1 VSRGGDDDPL
11 QGGSCRAGDHAH
23 LVRWY
28 VAYPPSDR
36 QLEER
41 RQARGVIV
49 DHSTI
54 NRWVLK
60 YSPPLEAA
68 FHRRKRPVW
77 LRWWMDEIDIR
88 RRGHRRDLDPAVDQA
103 GHTID
108 CLITA
113 PRDRAAALRVLVE
126 AIRHHGVPEMI
137 TVDGREANASAM
149 RGDHEAHGTTIRI
162 RQVRDLKNGM
172 EQDHRAVKRI
182 AHPVLGF
189 KSVEGAPCTLA
200 GIERMPMLR
209 TGQWTGGV
217 EQGLTAAEQF
227 CALAAS

>member
-1 VSRGGDDDPL
+1 
-11 QGGSCRAGDHAH
+11 
-23 LVRWY
+23 VRWY

-60 YSPPLEAA
+60 YSPPLAAA

-77 LRWWMDEIDIR
+77 LRWRMDDTDIR
-88 RRGHRRDLDPAVDQA
+88 RRGHWRDLDRAVAQA

-108 CLITA
+108 YLIAA
-113 PRDRAAALRVLVE
+113 PRDRAAALRFPVE
-126 AIRHHGVPEMI
+126 AIRRHGGPETI
-137 TVDGREANASAM
+137 TVDGREANASAI
-149 RGDHEAHGTTIRI
+149 RGDHEAHGTPIRI
-162 RQVRDLKNGM
+162 RQVRDRNHGV
-172 EQDHRAVKRI
+172 EQDHWAVKRI
-182 AHPVLGF
+182 AHPMWGF
-189 KSVEGAPCTLA
+189 TSVEAVPCTLA
-200 GIERMPMLR
+200 GLERMPMLR
-209 TGQWTGGV
+209 TGQWTSGAA
-217 EQGLTAAEQF
+217 QGLTAAEQF

>member
-1 VSRGGDDDPL
+1 
-11 QGGSCRAGDHAH
+11 
-23 LVRWY
+23 
-28 VAYPPSDR
+28 
-36 QLEER
+36 
-41 RQARGVIV
+41 
-49 DHSTI
+49 
-54 NRWVLK
+54 VLK

-77 LRWWMDEIDIR
+77 LSWGMDDTDIR

-113 PRDRAAALRVLVE
+113 PRDRAAALRFLVE
-126 AIRHHGVPEMI
+126 AIRRHGVPEMI
-137 TVDGREANASAM
+137 TINGREANASAI
-149 RGDHEAHGTTIRI
+149 RGDHEADGTTIRI
-162 RQVRDLKNGM
+162 RQVRDLKNVV

-200 GIERMPMLR
+200 GIECMPMLR
-209 TGQWTGGV
+209 TDQWTGGV

-227 CALAAS
+227 CALAA